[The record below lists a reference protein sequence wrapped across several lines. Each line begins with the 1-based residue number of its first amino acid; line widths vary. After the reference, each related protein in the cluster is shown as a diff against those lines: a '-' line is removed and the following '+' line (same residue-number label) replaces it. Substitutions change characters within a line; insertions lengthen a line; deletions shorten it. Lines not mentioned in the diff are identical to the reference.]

1 VEGSYRFL
9 RRVWNFAFKHHEVL
23 RSATGQDLSQAVLGD
38 AAKALRREMHL
49 VLKQVGYDYERM
61 QYNTVVSGCMKLL
74 NALEDFKPDG
84 SEGDIAAL
92 CEGVSLLMRMLYP
105 ACPHIT
111 DDIWQQLGYAKAV
124 GELLDAPWPQLDESA
139 LERDQIELMLQI
151 NGKLRGSV
159 WVAATAD
166 KAQIEAAALAS
177 EACVKQA
184 EGAVPKKVIVV
195 PGRLVN
201 VVL

>member
-1 VEGSYRFL
+1 
-9 RRVWNFAFKHHEVL
+9 
-23 RSATGQDLSQAVLGD
+23 
-38 AAKALRREMHL
+38 
-49 VLKQVGYDYERM
+49 
-61 QYNTVVSGCMKLL
+61 
-74 NALEDFKPDG
+74 
-84 SEGDIAAL
+84 
-92 CEGVSLLMRMLYP
+92 
-105 ACPHIT
+105 
-111 DDIWQQLGYAKAV
+111 V

-177 EACVKQA
+177 EACMKQA
-184 EGAVPKKVIVV
+184 EGAAPKKVIVV